1 MVPSIDSGV
10 PSQGINFTLF
20 TRPPSLLRRE
30 RVKLA
35 NHANLL
41 TWEEWKLLDALPVVD
56 TVIPDVHIHKQRKT
70 QTQRVTCTLWCGH
83 THDAG
88 DLRRPAVM
96 CNQSNVPSV
105 EHAVRALRL
114 KVEAAHGGCL
124 AAAEAARAAAAAP
137 ATRQPADAFQAM
149 MRTARSR
156 QAEAAAKAAE
166 KVAAALRAAADAA
179 AAEER
184 QHASG
189 SQQDEER
196 AKRQRAD
203 AADLPFWKPCLEA
216 TPPSVATWDLKQWRT
231 QEDEEQ
237 QRRSM
242 KVGLPAGQSAGA
254 EPLPPRTGKE
264 GYLQHW
270 RRGLIGAVQ
279 SWARGCKAHV
289 VSMIVALISSELG
302 FGIESEVLAQLKGG
316 QLVKEAETNALV
328 VDRAVAA
335 LSSLKRIGT
344 EQARCEYHII
354 LGALA
359 PPMVA
364 VGDSSGMGRRV
375 SARLRVHRGRR
386 ARRRCGR
393 AGAGPTASR
402 RYGVCS
408 ARESVDQDMIAKAL

>member
-1 MVPSIDSGV
+1 MSEPCEPLD
-10 PSQGINFTLF
+10 L
-20 TRPPSLLRRE
+20 E
-30 RVKLA
+30 
-35 NHANLL
+35 
-41 TWEEWKLLDALPVVD
+41 EEWKLLDALTVVNE
-56 TVIPDVHIHKQRKT
+56 VIPDVVVHKQRKT
-70 QTQRVTCTLWCGH
+70 ETQRVTCSMWCGTNH
-83 THDAG
+83 PAG

-114 KVEAAHGGCL
+114 KIEAAHGGCL

-137 ATRQPADAFQAM
+137 ATREPDDAFQAM

-166 KVAAALRAAADAA
+166 KVAAADAA
-179 AAEER
+179 AAEKR

-203 AADLPFWKPCLEA
+203 AADFPFWKPCLQA

-289 VSMIVALISSELG
+289 VSMI
-302 FGIESEVLAQLKGG
+302 
-316 QLVKEAETNALV
+316 T
-328 VDRAVAA
+328 
-335 LSSLKRIGT
+335 
-344 EQARCEYHII
+344 
-354 LGALA
+354 
-359 PPMVA
+359 
-364 VGDSSGMGRRV
+364 
-375 SARLRVHRGRR
+375 
-386 ARRRCGR
+386 GR
-393 AGAGPTASR
+393 AGAGPTARR

-408 ARESVDQDMIAKAL
+408 ARECGSGDPARLLAGRAVHVNVAMIRCEISKLL

>member
-166 KVAAALRAAADAA
+166 KVAAALRAAADVA

-270 RRGLIGAVQ
+270 RREASGA
-279 SWARGCKAHV
+279 RRE
-289 VSMIVALISSELG
+289 ALG
-302 FGIESEVLAQLKGG
+302 
-316 QLVKEAETNALV
+316 
-328 VDRAVAA
+328 
-335 LSSLKRIGT
+335 
-344 EQARCEYHII
+344 
-354 LGALA
+354 
-359 PPMVA
+359 PP
-364 VGDSSGMGRRV
+364 
-375 SARLRVHRGRR
+375 
-386 ARRRCGR
+386 RRCGR

-408 ARESVDQDMIAKAL
+408 ARECGSGDPARLLAGRAVHVNVAMIRCEI

>member
-56 TVIPDVHIHKQRKT
+56 TVIPDVHIHKQRRT

-114 KVEAAHGGCL
+114 KIEAAHGGCL

-166 KVAAALRAAADAA
+166 KVAAALRAAADVA

-316 QLVKEAETNALV
+316 QLVGERGRNQ
-328 VDRAVAA
+328 RP
-335 LSSLKRIGT
+335 GGG
-344 EQARCEYHII
+344 Q
-354 LGALA
+354 
-359 PPMVA
+359 
-364 VGDSSGMGRRV
+364 SSGC
-375 SARLRVHRGRR
+375 SLCAEEDWH
-386 ARRRCGR
+386 R
-393 AGAGPTASR
+393 AGALRVPHHIGRTRPADGGRGRFERHGPTRECTAPCPPR
-402 RYGVCS
+402 S
-408 ARESVDQDMIAKAL
+408 ARANKEAV

>member
-20 TRPPSLLRRE
+20 SAPRFRRE
-30 RVKLA
+30 RVKLQTYQILIKCRLA

-56 TVIPDVHIHKQRKT
+56 TVIPDVHIHKQRRT

-114 KVEAAHGGCL
+114 KIEAAHGGCL

-166 KVAAALRAAADAA
+166 KVAAALRAAADVA

-216 TPPSVATWDLKQWRT
+216 TPPSVATWDLKQWR
-231 QEDEEQ
+231 
-237 QRRSM
+237 
-242 KVGLPAGQSAGA
+242 P
-254 EPLPPRTGKE
+254 
-264 GYLQHW
+264 
-270 RRGLIGAVQ
+270 
-279 SWARGCKAHV
+279 
-289 VSMIVALISSELG
+289 
-302 FGIESEVLAQLKGG
+302 
-316 QLVKEAETNALV
+316 
-328 VDRAVAA
+328 
-335 LSSLKRIGT
+335 
-344 EQARCEYHII
+344 
-354 LGALA
+354 LA
-359 PPMVA
+359 PLLLHQLPDSRPMLF
-364 VGDSSGMGRRV
+364 RR
-375 SARLRVHRGRR
+375 
-386 ARRRCGR
+386 
-393 AGAGPTASR
+393 
-402 RYGVCS
+402 
-408 ARESVDQDMIAKAL
+408 